1 MNASQTMAGRQ
12 FIAGRR
18 IASGEATLLSLRAVD
33 GEATGHRFY
42 PASCEEA
49 AQAAEAAQQ
58 AFAVYSQTTPQQRAR
73 FLNAIADEL
82 DALGEAFFAIAGQET
97 ALPLARLQGERA
109 RTSGQLR
116 MFAGVILRG
125 DTFAA
130 RIDTALAD
138 RHPLPRPDLRQ
149 YQQALGP
156 VAVFGASNFPLAFST
171 AGGWLPGGGE
181 GPSGPYGH
189 RRADR
194 RGDRQGGG
202 TVRFTRRRIQYDF
215 RDRYRRRIG
224 PSSGDSGRW
233 LYRFVGRR

>member
-82 DALGEAFFAIAGQET
+82 DALGEPFLLSPDRRPRCRWRGY
-97 ALPLARLQGERA
+97 R
-109 RTSGQLR
+109 RTGAHQR
-116 MFAGVILRG
+116 
-125 DTFAA
+125 
-130 RIDTALAD
+130 
-138 RHPLPRPDLRQ
+138 
-149 YQQALGP
+149 P
-156 VAVFGASNFPLAFST
+156 VADVCWRDPARRYLRR
-171 AGGWLPGGGE
+171 
-181 GPSGPYGH
+181 PY
-189 RRADR
+189 
-194 RGDRQGGG
+194 
-202 TVRFTRRRIQYDF
+202 
-215 RDRYRRRIG
+215 
-224 PSSGDSGRW
+224 
-233 LYRFVGRR
+233 

>member
-82 DALGEAFFAIAGQET
+82 DALGEPFFAIAGQET

-138 RHPLPRPDLRQ
+138 RQPLPRRTC
-149 YQQALGP
+149 
-156 VAVFGASNFPLAFST
+156 ASIS
-171 AGGWLPGGGE
+171 
-181 GPSGPYGH
+181 
-189 RRADR
+189 RR
-194 RGDRQGGG
+194 
-202 TVRFTRRRIQYDF
+202 
-215 RDRYRRRIG
+215 
-224 PSSGDSGRW
+224 
-233 LYRFVGRR
+233 

>member
-82 DALGEAFFAIAGQET
+82 DALGEPFLLSPDRRPRCAGAAT
-97 ALPLARLQGERA
+97 G
-109 RTSGQLR
+109 RTGAHQR
-116 MFAGVILRG
+116 
-125 DTFAA
+125 
-130 RIDTALAD
+130 
-138 RHPLPRPDLRQ
+138 
-149 YQQALGP
+149 P
-156 VAVFGASNFPLAFST
+156 VADVCWRDPARRYLRR
-171 AGGWLPGGGE
+171 
-181 GPSGPYGH
+181 PY
-189 RRADR
+189 
-194 RGDRQGGG
+194 
-202 TVRFTRRRIQYDF
+202 
-215 RDRYRRRIG
+215 
-224 PSSGDSGRW
+224 
-233 LYRFVGRR
+233 

>member
-82 DALGEAFFAIAGQET
+82 DALGEPCLAI
-97 ALPLARLQGERA
+97 
-109 RTSGQLR
+109 
-116 MFAGVILRG
+116 
-125 DTFAA
+125 
-130 RIDTALAD
+130 
-138 RHPLPRPDLRQ
+138 
-149 YQQALGP
+149 
-156 VAVFGASNFPLAFST
+156 
-171 AGGWLPGGGE
+171 
-181 GPSGPYGH
+181 
-189 RRADR
+189 
-194 RGDRQGGG
+194 
-202 TVRFTRRRIQYDF
+202 
-215 RDRYRRRIG
+215 
-224 PSSGDSGRW
+224 
-233 LYRFVGRR
+233 VG